1 MLSPGPISGAMS
13 PAVAT
18 KSSSRLL
25 WLALL
30 ILVVAAAAILGAL
43 GFEHIGGYLPCHLC
57 LMQRTPYYFGVPVA
71 ALTALAIFLAAPRP
85 LVTALFAI
93 FAGLMLYGG
102 GLAVFHAGVEWGF
115 WAGPASCAP
124 SVGVTSAA
132 DMLNQLENS
141 HAPSCTD
148 AALRIL
154 GLSFAGW
161 NALVSALLVVLAARG
176 ARKAWRGRVDLR

>member
-1 MLSPGPISGAMS
+1 
-13 PAVAT
+13 
-18 KSSSRLL
+18 
-25 WLALL
+25 
-30 ILVVAAAAILGAL
+30 
-43 GFEHIGGYLPCHLC
+43 
-57 LMQRTPYYFGVPVA
+57 
-71 ALTALAIFLAAPRP
+71 
-85 LVTALFAI
+85 
-93 FAGLMLYGG
+93 MLYGG

-115 WAGPASCAP
+115 WAGPASCSP

-161 NALVSALLVVLAARG
+161 NALVSALLVVLAALG
-176 ARKAWRGRVDLR
+176 ARMAWRSA